1 MTASSRRVFLHV
13 GCPKTGTTYLQ
24 STFWRSR
31 DALSAQGL
39 HLPLR
44 GQPDHFFLS
53 LAVRESLDPASE
65 GPEAFDVL
73 DRLAADVRDSSAPTT
88 LITHETLCQAS
99 KEQAGRLHELFA
111 DFEVHLVITARDL
124 ARQIPAEWQQMIK
137 SRRTI
142 TYEDFLVSVIEGG
155 SRTAYFWRAQDPAD
169 IADRWRQDLPP
180 DRIHVVTVPPSGS
193 DPDVL
198 LDRFA
203 SVLGV
208 DAATLTPERE
218 RVNVTLGVA
227 QTELLRRVN
236 VALGERL
243 PVVRAGY
250 SRVAK
255 VHLADQVLAAQE
267 GERLQMP
274 ARLSPWCRERCRG
287 HRVPPTGG
295 RLRRCRRPRRPS
307 PRGIHRGRGLR
318 QRRRARHFGGCGGG
332 AGRDA
337 GSASP

>member
-1 MTASSRRVFLHV
+1 M
-13 GCPKTGTTYLQ
+13 
-24 STFWRSR
+24 
-31 DALSAQGL
+31 
-39 HLPLR
+39 
-44 GQPDHFFLS
+44 S
-53 LAVRESLDPASE
+53 LV
-65 GPEAFDVL
+65 EA
-73 DRLAADVRDSSAPTT
+73 AP
-88 LITHETLCQAS
+88 S
-99 KEQAGRLHELFA
+99 
-111 DFEVHLVITARDL
+111 
-124 ARQIPAEWQQMIK
+124 
-137 SRRTI
+137 
-142 TYEDFLVSVIEGG
+142 
-155 SRTAYFWRAQDPAD
+155 TAYFWRAQDAAD

-180 DRIHVVTVPPSGS
+180 DRIHVVTVPPSGT

-236 VALGERL
+236 VALGDRL

-274 ARLSPWCRERCRG
+274 ARLSSWCRERAEQIVCPAWR
-287 HRVPPTGG
+287 RPATPLSATSTTFSPRNPPRARTAPASTSAPLSQAAVEALAAMLDQRHHDLQRID
-295 RLRRCRRPRRPS
+295 RLRRAGRRRPASGGTSPSGDRS
-307 PRGIHRGRGLR
+307 PRGGSTRP
-318 QRRRARHFGGCGGG
+318 A
-332 AGRDA
+332 AGTS
-337 GSASP
+337 GEG